1 MFYTNVQPH
10 GNFIALRGINNHGES
25 FKNKIPYEPTLY
37 VQSQKAQNPQ
47 WKTLDGKP
55 VAAVKWGS
63 MKDSRQ
69 AMKEY
74 GGDVFG
80 VDQFQYSF
88 ISDQYRGLIDYDLT
102 KIKIAFIDIETSSEF
117 GFPNIRQANEE
128 VLAISIKMNGRF
140 RVYACGDYVPSNGVE
155 YIHCMEEEHL
165 LEQFISDWAADYP
178 DIVTGWN
185 SRFFD
190 IPYLMNRIRRL
201 LGEKAANRLSPWG
214 WYKETEVS
222 LIGGRKQQVFD
233 LVGLASIDYL
243 DAYKKF
249 MYVNQ
254 ESYALNHIAYTEL
267 GEKKLDYSEASSLHE
282 LYKTNFQKFV
292 DYNVHDV
299 VLVERLEEKLKLMEL
314 IISLAYMAKCNFNDV
329 FSPVKMWDCIIY
341 NHLREQNIVIPPK
354 SHEVKDSAYEGAYV
368 KDPQV
373 GRHKWVCSFDLN
385 SLYPHLIMQYNISPE
400 TIKGTHP
407 EARKDSSGHHVMV
420 ESMLDMEMD
429 TQFLKDN
436 NLTMTPNGSLYTR
449 KKQGFLPALM
459 EKMYTD
465 RVKYK
470 KMMIAEQKKGKA
482 ADTNKLA
489 QYHNMQINLKIAL
502 NSAYGA
508 LGNQWF
514 RFYDMR
520 NAEAVSV
527 AGQLSIRWAERAVN
541 QYLNKILE
549 TDGTDYVIASD
560 TDSLYVAFDTFINKV
575 GLTDTE
581 KAIEFMDKVCN
592 GKLQDVID
600 NCYDNM
606 ADYVNAFQQKMVM
619 KREVLADVGIW
630 TAKKRYILNVH
641 NSEGVQYEEPK
652 LKIMGIEAVK
662 SSTPE
667 TCRNALKDAFKL
679 IMNGTEDQVIE
690 FIEIFKSKFKTL
702 PPEEVSFPRSVKGL
716 AKYKDSASVYRKST
730 PLHVKGS
737 LIYNMML
744 EKNRLTKKYPIIQEG
759 EKIKYTYLK
768 EPNPTG
774 DSSIAML
781 NELPKEF
788 KLETYIDYDRQFEK
802 AFLDPMK
809 VLLQTIGWQHEK
821 KANIMDFFS

>member
-10 GNFIALRGINNHGES
+10 GNFIAIRGINSRGES
-25 FKNKIPYEPTLY
+25 FKSKTPYEPTLY
-37 VQSQKAQNPQ
+37 VQSQKSQDPQ
-47 WKTLDGKP
+47 WKTLEGKK

-80 VDQFQYSF
+80 IDQFQYSF
-88 ISDQYRGLIDYDLT
+88 ISDQYSGLIDYDLA

-155 YIHCMEEEHL
+155 YIHCMDEENL
-165 LEQFISDWAADYP
+165 LERFISDWVADYP

-190 IPYLMNRIRRL
+190 IPYLVNRIRRL
-201 LGEKAANRLSPWG
+201 LGEKAVNRLSPWG
-214 WYKETEVS
+214 WFKETEIS
-222 LIGGRKQQVFD
+222 LLGGRKQQVFD

-314 IISLAYMAKCNFNDV
+314 IISLAYMAKCNYNDV

-400 TIKGTHP
+400 TLKGTHQN
-407 EARKDSSGHHVMV
+407 ARKDSSCHHVMV

-429 TQFLKDN
+429 TEFLKEND
-436 NLTMTPNGSLYTR
+436 LTMTPNGSLYSR

-470 KMMIAEQKKGKA
+470 QLMIGEQKKGKA

-541 QYLNKILE
+541 QYLNKILG

-581 KAIEFMDKVCN
+581 KAIEFMDKVCD

-600 NCYDNM
+600 NCYDDM
-606 ADYVNAFQQKMVM
+606 AEYVNAFQQKMVM

-690 FIEIFKSKFKTL
+690 FIELFKTKFKTL

-716 AKYKDSASVYRKST
+716 AKYRDSASVYRKST

-744 EKNRLTKKYPIIQEG
+744 EKNKLTKKYPIIQEG

-809 VLLQTIGWQHEK
+809 ILLQTIGWEHEK
-821 KANIMDFFS
+821 KSNIMGFFS

>member
-716 AKYKDSASVYRKST
+716 AKYRDSASVYRKST

>member
-10 GNFIALRGINNHGES
+10 GNFIALRGVNDRGEA
-25 FKNKIPYEPTLY
+25 FKEKLNYEPTLF
-37 VQSQKAQNPQ
+37 VTTQKQSQ
-47 WKTLDGKP
+47 WKTLDDKMVSP
-55 VAAVKWGS
+55 VKWGS
-63 MKDSRQ
+63 MKDTRQ
-69 AMKEY
+69 AMREY
-74 GGDVFG
+74 PGDVFG
-80 VDQFQYSF
+80 IEGFQYSF
-88 ISDQYRGLIDYDLT
+88 ISDNYPGLVDYELS
-102 KIKIAFIDIETSSEF
+102 KIRVAFIDIECSSEY
-117 GFPNIRQANEE
+117 GFPDIRRANEE
-128 VLAISIKMNGRF
+128 VLAISIKIGDDF
-140 RVYACGDYVPSNGVE
+140 KVYGCGEYNPSPGVR
-155 YIHCMEEEHL
+155 YINCPNEEQL
-165 LEQFISDWAADYP
+165 LKSFIDDWASNYP

-190 IPYLMNRIRRL
+190 IPYLMNRIIRI
-201 LGEKAANRLSPWG
+201 LGEKYANKLSPWG
-214 WYKETEVS
+214 WFKENEVT
-222 LIGGRKQQVFD
+222 
-233 LVGLASIDYL
+233 LVGNRKHQVYELVGISSIDYM

-249 MYVNQ
+249 TYVNQ
-254 ESYALNHIAYTEL
+254 ESYSLNHIAYAEL
-267 GEKKLDYSEASSLHE
+267 GEKKLDYSEASTLHE

-299 VLVERLEEKLKLMEL
+299 ILVERLEEKMKLMEM

-341 NHLREQNIVIPPK
+341 NHLREQKIVIPPK
-354 SHEVKDSAYEGAYV
+354 KHEQKSEAYEGAYV
-368 KDPQV
+368 KEPQL

-400 TIKGTHP
+400 TLLKMYP
-407 EARKDSSGHHVMV
+407 RDKMV
-420 ESMLDMEMD
+420 EALLEGEID
-429 TQFLKDN
+429 TQFLKDQN
-436 NLTMTPNGSLYTR
+436 MTMTPNGSLYTR

-470 KMMIAEQKKGKA
+470 KMMIEEQKKGRS
-482 ADTNKLA
+482 ADPNKLA

-514 RFYDMR
+514 RYYDVR

-541 QYLNKILE
+541 QYLNKVLE
-549 TDGTDYVIASD
+549 TEDKDYVLASD
-560 TDSLYVAFDTFINKV
+560 TDSLYVTMEAMVEKV
-575 GLTDTE
+575 GLTDT
-581 KAIEFMDKVCN
+581 DKVIKFLDTVCD
-592 GKLQDVID
+592 GKIQKVID
-600 NCYDNM
+600 YCYGEL
-606 ADYVNAFQQKMVM
+606 AEYINAFQQKMVM

-630 TAKKRYILNVH
+630 TGKKHYILNVH

-667 TCRNALKDAFKL
+667 HCRNALKKAFK
-679 IMNGTEDQVIE
+679 IVVNGTEDDVIE
-690 FIEIFKSKFKTL
+690 YIEKFKGQFKSL
-702 PPEEVSFPRSVKGL
+702 SAEEVSFPRSVKGL
-716 AKYKDSASVYRKST
+716 SKYQDSVTVYRKST

-744 EKNRLTKKYPIIQEG
+744 KKNKLTKKYPIIQEG

-768 EPNPTG
+768 EPNPSG
-774 DSSIAML
+774 DSAIAML
-781 NELPKEF
+781 TTLPKEF
-788 KLETYIDYDRQFEK
+788 NLEEYIDYDRQFEK
-802 AFLDPMK
+802 SFLDPMK
-809 VLLQTIGWQHEK
+809 GILEKIGWEYEK
-821 KANIMDFFS
+821 KSTIMDFFS

>member
-1 MFYTNVQPH
+1 MFYTNVQSL
-10 GNFIALRGINNHGES
+10 GNYIALRGIDERGES
-25 FKNKIPYEPTLY
+25 IRRKIHYEPTLY
-37 VQSQKAQNPQ
+37 VTAQKQSQ
-47 WKTLDGKP
+47 WKTLDGKMVSP
-55 VAAVKWGS
+55 VKWGP
-63 MKDSRQ
+63 MKDTRQ
-69 AMKEY
+69 AMREY
-74 GGDVFG
+74 PGDVFG
-80 VDQFQYSF
+80 IEGFQYSF
-88 ISDQYRGLIDYDLT
+88 ISDNYPGLVNYELS
-102 KIKIAFIDIETSSEF
+102 KIRIAFIDIECSSEY
-117 GFPNIRQANEE
+117 GFPDIRRANEE
-128 VLAISIKMNGRF
+128 VLAISIKIGDDF
-140 RVYACGDYVPSNGVE
+140 KVYGCGEYNPSPGIK
-155 YIHCMEEEHL
+155 YINCPNEEGL
-165 LEQFISDWAADYP
+165 LKSFIDDWASNYP

-190 IPYLMNRIRRL
+190 IPYLMNRIIRI
-201 LGEKAANRLSPWG
+201 LGEKYANKLSPWG
-214 WYKETEVS
+214 WFKENEVT
-222 LIGGRKQQVFD
+222 
-233 LVGLASIDYL
+233 LVGNRRHQVYELVGISSIDYM

-249 MYVNQ
+249 TYVNQ
-254 ESYALNHIAYTEL
+254 ESYSLNHIAYAEL
-267 GEKKLDYSEASSLHE
+267 GEKKLDYSEASTLHE
-282 LYKTNFQKFV
+282 LYRTNFQKFV

-299 VLVERLEEKLKLMEL
+299 ILVERLEEKMKLMEM

-341 NHLREQNIVIPPK
+341 NHLREQKIVIPPK
-354 SHEVKDSAYEGAYV
+354 KHEQKSEAYEGAYV
-368 KDPQV
+368 KEPQL

-400 TIKGTHP
+400 TLLKMYP
-407 EARKDSSGHHVMV
+407 RDKMV
-420 ESMLDMEMD
+420 EALLDGEID
-429 TQFLKDN
+429 TQFLKDQN
-436 NLTMTPNGSLYTR
+436 MTMTPNGSLYTR

-470 KMMIAEQKKGKA
+470 KMMIEEQKKGKS

-514 RFYDMR
+514 RYYDVR

-549 TDGTDYVIASD
+549 TEDKDYVLASD
-560 TDSLYVAFDTFINKV
+560 TDSLYVTMEAMVDKV
-575 GLTDTE
+575 GLTDT
-581 KAIEFMDKVCN
+581 DKIINFLDTVCD
-592 GKLQDVID
+592 GKIQKVID
-600 NCYDNM
+600 DCYGEL
-606 ADYVNAFQQKMVM
+606 AEYINAFQQKMVM

-630 TAKKRYILNVH
+630 TGKKHYILNVH

-667 TCRNALKDAFKL
+667 HCRNALKKAFK
-679 IMNGTEDQVIE
+679 IVVNGTEDDVIE
-690 FIEIFKSKFKTL
+690 YIEKFKGQFKSL
-702 PPEEVSFPRSVKGL
+702 SAEEVSFPRSVKGL
-716 AKYKDSASVYRKST
+716 SKYQDSVTVYRKST

-744 EKNRLTKKYPIIQEG
+744 KKNKLTKKYPIIQEG

-768 EPNPTG
+768 EPNPSG
-774 DSSIAML
+774 DSAIAML
-781 NELPKEF
+781 TTLPKEF
-788 KLETYIDYDRQFEK
+788 NLEEYIDYDRQFEK
-802 AFLDPMK
+802 SFLDPMK
-809 VLLQTIGWQHEK
+809 GILEKIGWDYEK
-821 KANIMDFFS
+821 KSTIMDFFS